1 MKHFAHYTAAIIV
14 TIFFLSCTKDT
25 QPTKEERGTGL
36 LPNTPASLEKIMEA
50 DFDENKFNL
59 PANFALDGPPIENQ
73 GQTSKC
79 VGFSG
84 AYYIISL
91 YNGVTSAAQNYDKAS
106 SPEFAYAYYKKS
118 NNEDCSEGCYMF
130 DEGNVD
136 GMADILKNIG
146 TSSWNQTAFVDSK
159 VCTITTDA
167 QKTQAAANKISGY
180 ARLDEDEYKIT
191 KELKSWMYA
200 GYPLWFA
207 ANVDDGFQDLGTATW
222 STPVGKN
229 GGGHAMT
236 LVGWD
241 DTKKAFKIANSWG
254 KGWGDNGYG
263 WVDYDY
269 FQVLLAKN
277 GGTIG
282 VLFPNES
289 QKPFF
294 NRLTP
299 SSCANAAWG
308 DLVIHNKL
316 AKEIKIVISGTT
328 PVYLNDGTTIDASED
343 ESYSG
348 LPKGDLKVK
357 VSDSAGVLIKEFTVT
372 ITQCQQA
379 SLDVL

>member
-25 QPTKEERGTGL
+25 QQTKEERGTGL
-36 LPNTPASLEKIMEA
+36 LPNTPTSLEKLPEA

-269 FQVLLAKN
+269 FQVLLAQN

-282 VLFPNES
+282 VLFPNDR
-289 QKPFF
+289 QKTFF
-294 NRLTP
+294 NNLTP

-308 DLVIHNKL
+308 DLVIRNKL
-316 AKEIKIVISGTT
+316 TKEIKITISGTT
-328 PVYLNDGTTIDASED
+328 PVYLNDGTSIDANED

-357 VSDSAGVLIKEFTVT
+357 VSDSAGVLIKEFNVT
-372 ITQCQQA
+372 ITQCQQT
-379 SLDVL
+379 SLDVI

>member
-1 MKHFAHYTAAIIV
+1 
-14 TIFFLSCTKDT
+14 
-25 QPTKEERGTGL
+25 
-36 LPNTPASLEKIMEA
+36 
-50 DFDENKFNL
+50 
-59 PANFALDGPPIENQ
+59 
-73 GQTSKC
+73 
-79 VGFSG
+79 
-84 AYYIISL
+84 
-91 YNGVTSAAQNYDKAS
+91 VTSAAQNYDKAS

-159 VCTITTDA
+159 ACTITTDA

>member
-1 MKHFAHYTAAIIV
+1 MKKLLSSLALMLVLMFI
-14 TIFFLSCTKDT
+14 LSCTKDT
-25 QPTKEERGTGL
+25 QPAKEDRGTGL
-36 LPNTPASLEKIMEA
+36 NPNTPAALEKVFEA

-59 PANFALDGPPIENQ
+59 PASFAFDGPPIENQ
-73 GQTSKC
+73 EQTSKC

-84 AYYIISL
+84 AYYILSL

-106 SPEFAYAYYKKS
+106 SPEFAYAYYKKTNS
-118 NNEDCSEGCYMF
+118 EDCNTGCFMF
-130 DEGNVD
+130 DEANVD
-136 GMADILKNIG
+136 GMADILKNVG
-146 TSSWNQTAFVDSK
+146 TTSWNQTLFANAN
-159 VCTITTDA
+159 VCTVTTDA
-167 QKTQAAANKISGY
+167 QKTQAANNKISGY

-207 ANVDDGFQDLGTATW
+207 ANVDDGFQDIGTATW
-222 STPVGKN
+222 STPSGKDH
-229 GGGHAMT
+229 GGHAMT

-254 KGWGDNGYG
+254 KSWGDNGYG

-282 VLFPNES
+282 VLFPNDR
-289 QKPFF
+289 QKTFF
-294 NRLTP
+294 NNLTP

-308 DLVIHNKL
+308 DLVIRNKL
-316 AKEIKIVISGTT
+316 TKEIKITISGTT
-328 PVYLNDGTTIDASED
+328 PVYLNDGTSIDANED

-357 VSDSAGVLIKEFTVT
+357 VSDSAGVLIKEYTVT
-372 ITQCQQA
+372 ITTCQQA
-379 SLDVL
+379 MLDVI